1 MGVADRIWAGVIL
14 SGATGVF
21 SGVAGA
27 LQPAKISHASIAIS
41 RWAPNRSSVKWG
53 I

>member
-1 MGVADRIWAGVIL
+1 MGVANRIWAGVIL

-27 LQPAKISHASIAIS
+27 LQPAKISQASVANN
-41 RWAPNRSSVKWG
+41 RAPNRSSFKWG